1 MGATNQ
7 GSTAAALLAYVLTQQ
22 GRHEEAIRY
31 ADLATASAAP
41 HDTAS
46 HVPQLA
52 ACAHVLAARGDL
64 EPAEATARE
73 AVRLS
78 GRSDDIC
85 QRGDALVQ
93 FAAVLD
99 GAGRASD
106 AATALQDAMAL
117 YERQGTSSPPIG
129 PTRPWRTS
137 AARQAAVTPVPRS
150 GPPSRA
156 AELHH
161 PGSLHRGRRRVD
173 HNLRNSRAQPQ
184 PANAPQTR
192 AERGL
197 SGRPF
202 TPNREETRFAAG
214 SARGFVVLARGGDVE
229 RGQLGG
235 AERIGR
241 SWFRESTAE
250 RDRLAAPDEP
260 GADSWTRR
268 QARSRPD
275 RPPIGSAQRFEDGR
289 EVAQGP
295 WLVDDP
301 VAGQLIGPA
310 GDVLE
315 DLDHVVDVALRVR
328 PPRDGQA
335 HQVER
340 CRHL

>member
-1 MGATNQ
+1 MWERWRFELLAGAPERAQATARASLERFQAMGATNQ

-52 ACAHVLAARGDL
+52 ACAHVLAARAHL

-106 AATALQDAMAL
+106 AATAPQDAMAL

-202 TPNREETRFAAG
+202 TPKP
-214 SARGFVVLARGGDVE
+214 RG
-229 RGQLGG
+229 
-235 AERIGR
+235 
-241 SWFRESTAE
+241 
-250 RDRLAAPDEP
+250 
-260 GADSWTRR
+260 
-268 QARSRPD
+268 
-275 RPPIGSAQRFEDGR
+275 
-289 EVAQGP
+289 
-295 WLVDDP
+295 DP
-301 VAGQLIGPA
+301 VCGWFG
-310 GDVLE
+310 
-315 DLDHVVDVALRVR
+315 
-328 PPRDGQA
+328 
-335 HQVER
+335 
-340 CRHL
+340 